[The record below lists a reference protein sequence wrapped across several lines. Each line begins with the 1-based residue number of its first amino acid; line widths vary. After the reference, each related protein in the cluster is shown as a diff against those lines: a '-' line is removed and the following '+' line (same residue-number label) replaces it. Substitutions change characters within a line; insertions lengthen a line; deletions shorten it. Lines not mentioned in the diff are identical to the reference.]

1 MKETVYLIA
10 GWLIPGLGHVV
21 QKKVWRGL
29 AFFVSIGAMTAI
41 GLVMGGRIYPFQTDN
56 PLTILAFFADLGN
69 FLVYVLARLLTFGQ
83 GSLERV
89 TFEFG
94 TAYIAGAGLL
104 NYLIAL
110 DAYDIAK
117 GKKR

>member
-1 MKETVYLIA
+1 MKEISCFIA
-10 GWLIPGLGHVV
+10 GWLVPGLGHVL
-21 QKKVWRGL
+21 QKKLWTGV
-29 AFFVSIGAMTAI
+29 AFFVSIGAMTTI

-69 FLVYVLARLLTFGQ
+69 FLIYALARLLTFGQ

-117 GKKR
+117 GKK